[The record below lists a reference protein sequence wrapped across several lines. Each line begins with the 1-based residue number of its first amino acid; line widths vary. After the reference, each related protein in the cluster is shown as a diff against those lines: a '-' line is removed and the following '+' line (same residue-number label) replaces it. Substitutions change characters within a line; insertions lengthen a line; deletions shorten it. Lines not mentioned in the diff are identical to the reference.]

1 MEKITQITDVIAFH
15 GEGPAWHAS
24 WGGLRIVDML
34 AGDILSIGPDGSVDR
49 LPTGSAIAAFVRP
62 RTGGGY
68 VVGVERGI
76 ALADSPFDRPTLSP
90 QLWSDPNVRMN
101 EGSVDPSGRLYAGSM
116 PYDKTPGGAKLYRIG
131 ADGGIDVV
139 LDSVTTSNGIDFTPD
154 GLFAYYNDTAT
165 GGTSVFDV
173 DASGNLIN
181 RRLFHDG
188 DGGRP
193 DGLCVDSQGNV
204 WCAMNR
210 VGKLRLYSPQ
220 AEILG
225 QWELPVHGVT
235 AVTLGGEDLR
245 DVFITTSRETAD
257 EPGAGAIFHMRAD
270 VSGQPLRA
278 YSG

>member
-34 AGDILSIGPDGSVDR
+34 AGDILSIGADGSVDR
-49 LPTGSAIAAFVRP
+49 LSTGSAIAAFVRP

-101 EGSVDPSGRLYAGSM
+101 EGGVDPSGRLYAGSM
-116 PYDKTPGGAKLYRIG
+116 PHDKTPGGAKLYRIG

>member
-34 AGDILSIGPDGSVDR
+34 AGDILSIGADGSVDR

-101 EGSVDPSGRLYAGSM
+101 EGGVDPSGRLYAGSM

-131 ADGGIDVV
+131 ADGSIDVV

-193 DGLCVDSQGNV
+193 DGLCVDSQGNL

>member
-1 MEKITQITDVIAFH
+1 M
-15 GEGPAWHAS
+15 
-24 WGGLRIVDML
+24 DML
-34 AGDILSIGPDGSVDR
+34 AGDILSIGADGSVDR

-101 EGSVDPSGRLYAGSM
+101 EGGVDPSGRLYAGSM

-193 DGLCVDSQGNV
+193 DGLCVDSQGNL